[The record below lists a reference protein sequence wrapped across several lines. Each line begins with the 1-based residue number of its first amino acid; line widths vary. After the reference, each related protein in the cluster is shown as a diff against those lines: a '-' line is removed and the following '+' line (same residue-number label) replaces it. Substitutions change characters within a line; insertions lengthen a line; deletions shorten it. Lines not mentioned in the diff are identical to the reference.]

1 MSYNRDALP
10 HPMDYYRDCLPVLRG
25 CSAWRTGN
33 CDCCES
39 RNTLRVNIKTGA
51 FHCRDCGASG
61 DDVLD
66 HRMAVYDESVEQAAK
81 ALGAWNYR
89 RAHPAFP
96 GYAQTA
102 LSMRMGVSHG
112 I

>member
-1 MSYNRDALP
+1 MCFDPDQLP
-10 HPMDYYRDCLPVLRG
+10 HPEDYYSDCGLRMAG
-25 CSAWRTGN
+25 SGKRRTT
-33 CDCCES
+33 CCNFCEC
-39 RNTLRVNIKTGA
+39 RNTLRVNVSTGA

-89 RAHPAFP
+89 RAHPVFP
-96 GYAQTA
+96 ACAQTA